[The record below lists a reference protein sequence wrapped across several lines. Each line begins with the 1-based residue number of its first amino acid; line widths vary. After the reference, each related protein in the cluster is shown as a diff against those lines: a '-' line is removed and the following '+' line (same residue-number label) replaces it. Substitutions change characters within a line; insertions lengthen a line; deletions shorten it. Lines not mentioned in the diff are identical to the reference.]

1 VLEISQ
7 EELKKERYEANLKKL
22 ASAFLSIA
30 LDLIEEE
37 KQENLKNQES
47 EHLTTPL
54 TISGKSSK

>member
-1 VLEISQ
+1 MLEISK
-7 EELKKERYEANLKKL
+7 EELKKERHEANLKKL

-47 EHLTTPL
+47 EPLIIPL
-54 TISGKSSK
+54 TISSKERK